1 MTCLSIQLVARGA
14 GDGVFADAPAAV
26 GHVPRASPRRVM
38 IGHMQFFCTIRSMGG
53 PLAITDS
60 EGKEHYHARTV
71 PDIGERLALRAA
83 DGGGQLAAI
92 VREPM
97 TGGFEVLM
105 AGQRTALVRFRGLV
119 NVQCLVETPDDGLV
133 VTGDVPSGTYKLCRN
148 ADLGAEPLAEVVRRG
163 RSNVRYELGVS
174 VADGEDSVR
183 LLATVLGIEYLCE
196 DRRAETSDL
205 RTGLKVFLRLI
216 GMHH

>member
-1 MTCLSIQLVARGA
+1 
-14 GDGVFADAPAAV
+14 
-26 GHVPRASPRRVM
+26 M

-71 PDIGERLALRAA
+71 PDIGERLALLAA

-97 TGGFEVLM
+97 TGGFEVLIT
-105 AGQRTALVRFRGLV
+105 GKRTALVRFRGLV
-119 NVQCLVETPDDGLV
+119 NVQCLIETPDGGLV
-133 VTGDVPSGTYKLCRN
+133 VTGDVPGGTYKLYPN
-148 ADLGAEPLAEVVRRG
+148 ADLGAKPLAEVVRTRG
-163 RSNVRYELGVS
+163 SNVRYELGIS
-174 VADGEDSVR
+174 VADGEDLVR
-183 LLATVLGIEYLCE
+183 LLATVLSIEYLCE
-196 DRRAETSDL
+196 DRRTETSDL
-205 RTGLKVFLRLI
+205 RTGLRVFLRLI